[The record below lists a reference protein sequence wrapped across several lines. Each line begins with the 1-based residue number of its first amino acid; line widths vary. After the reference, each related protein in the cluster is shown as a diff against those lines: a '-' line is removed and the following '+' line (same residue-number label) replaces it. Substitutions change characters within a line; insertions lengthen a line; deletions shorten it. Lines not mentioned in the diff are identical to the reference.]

1 MYEMAGGGIVAFQNR
16 GLVRSPKD
24 KVSAY
29 FEALE
34 DYRPSEL
41 RGVRGAE
48 LSAMFMDTNKG
59 LKIDPVTGE
68 PISLGEFMRRVES
81 RKIPI
86 PENFVLPAPKTFTET
101 PAATPS
107 TAQTAAQQAAVE
119 DPMRG
124 QSDVG
129 FIPPEV
135 FAADQE
141 DAQARNRAAIQA
153 AQEART
159 PAAAPTA
166 APIPT
171 KVGPSD
177 LQKAA
182 EAKPFDISAEA
193 QRVADARKQFLG
205 EDPYTKYL
213 TEQLEKSGKEGFTDR
228 ALEALQ
234 MIQVG
239 NLIREGKSTGE
250 EGIAKLGQAR
260 LAKKQ
265 AQEARAEKMA
275 QLKGREYE
283 SKAKAF
289 ETAAAREQELAEEE
303 RAEKRKTK
311 ETKEDRDFRER
322 LVKLQSSLRPKE
334 FNTALFEKY
343 EKGTPEERKVI
354 EDFQRAGK
362 VGTGITENQLA
373 QIRSRAIVNAREK
386 LFQDSRY
393 TKAKTAEERQR
404 VQNTIEKEEYDK
416 LMKGFGS
423 TTGPSNYDY
432 SAADALVGI

>member
-1 MYEMAGGGIVAFQNR
+1 
-16 GLVRSPKD
+16 
-24 KVSAY
+24 
-29 FEALE
+29 
-34 DYRPSEL
+34 
-41 RGVRGAE
+41 
-48 LSAMFMDTNKG
+48 
-59 LKIDPVTGE
+59 
-68 PISLGEFMRRVES
+68 
-81 RKIPI
+81 
-86 PENFVLPAPKTFTET
+86 
-101 PAATPS
+101 
-107 TAQTAAQQAAVE
+107 
-119 DPMRG
+119 MRG

-289 ETAAAREQELAEEE
+289 ETAYGKGEKLSEEE
-303 RAEKRKTK
+303 RIEKRKTK

-322 LVKLQSSLRPKE
+322 LVRLQSSLRPKE
-334 FNTALFEKY
+334 FNTMLFEKY
-343 EKGTPEERKVI
+343 EKGTPEERKAI

-362 VGTGITENQLA
+362 VGTGITDNQLA

-386 LFQDSRY
+386 LFQDPRY